1 MSFNWPMLLVAAVL
15 IGLFA
20 TFVWE
25 KVRSDVAVLS
35 AVAILLVFGQLE
47 SKQLLSVFSNSAPL
61 TIACLFVISAAL
73 ERTGCI
79 DKLGHWMGKV
89 AGQGER
95 RLLLVV
101 MASAVAISPFINN
114 TPVVMIMAP
123 LVIGLANKRNIRP
136 SKVLIP
142 LSYATI
148 LGGLCSMVGTSTNI
162 LVDGVARQA
171 GLEPFRMFEIS
182 PLGIALAITGCI
194 FMMLLAPKLLPA
206 RETLTQL
213 FKGSGNRTFMAELF
227 VPQGSRMLGRTLA
240 DAHLANGSTQ
250 VLKIFRGDTLMDQPD
265 PQTRLQTGDR
275 IVIHTQSDDI
285 VSLRGADF
293 VGSQQAQQH
302 DLETLR
308 GRDAVIVECIVGR
321 NSRYVDRPMR
331 DLDIAARYGIH
342 IIAIHRQD
350 ANVQSGFDDFELQF
364 GDVILAEGHPTQI
377 QRFCENGDLFAI
389 TEGTKPSNR
398 AKKAPI
404 ALATIAAVMILAALN
419 VAPIENLAV
428 IGAVVVIITGCLE
441 ADEAYK
447 AIEWPILMLI
457 YGMLAISIAMQQ
469 VGLVDL
475 LAQTVV
481 LFGTDLPPWML
492 LSLIILI
499 TSVMTEMIS
508 NNAVAVLMTPIA
520 IGIAQQLGL
529 DPRPFVV
536 GVMMAASAS
545 FATPIGYQ
553 TNTLVYNAGGYKF
566 RDFFPMGIPMNIV
579 VWLLGTLLIPMI
591 WPM

>member
-1 MSFNWPMLLVAAVL
+1 MLLVAAVL

-20 TFVWE
+20 TFIWE
-25 KVRSDVAVLS
+25 KIRSDVAVLS
-35 AVAILLVFGQLE
+35 AVAILLGFGQLD

-73 ERTGCI
+73 ERTGCV
-79 DKLGHWMGKV
+79 DALGQWMGKV
-89 AGQGER
+89 AGNSER
-95 RLLLVV
+95 QLLLVV
-101 MASAVAISPFINN
+101 MIAAVGISPFINN

-123 LVIGLANKRNIRP
+123 VVIGLANKRNIRP

-148 LGGLCSMVGTSTNI
+148 LGGMCTMVGTSTNI
-162 LVDGVARQA
+162 LVDGIARHA
-171 GLEPFRMFEIS
+171 GLEPFGMFEIS
-182 PLGIALAITGCI
+182 PIGLGLALTGCL
-194 FMMLLAPKLLPA
+194 FMMVLAPKLLPA

-227 VPQGSRMLGRTLA
+227 VPQGSRMEGRTLT
-240 DAHLANGSTQ
+240 DAHLANGSTE
-250 VLKIFRGDTLMDQPD
+250 VLKIFRGDDIVENPALD
-265 PQTRLQTGDR
+265 TRLRVGDR
-275 IVIHTQSDDI
+275 VVIHTQSDDI
-285 VSLRGADF
+285 VQLRGNDF
-293 VGSQQAQQH
+293 IGTHQAQQH
-302 DLETLR
+302 DLETLNSR
-308 GRDAVIVECIVGR
+308 GAVIVECIVGR

-364 GDVILAEGHPTQI
+364 GDVILAEGHPNQI

-389 TEGTKPSNR
+389 TEGTKPSGR
-398 AKKAPI
+398 AHKAPI
-404 ALATIAAVMILAALN
+404 ALATIALVMILAALN

-428 IGAVVVIITGCLE
+428 IGAVVVILTGCLE

-469 VGLVDL
+469 VGLVDM

-481 LFGTDLPPWML
+481 KLGTDLPPWML

-499 TSVMTEMIS
+499 TSVLTEMIS
-508 NNAVAVLMTPIA
+508 NNAIAVLMTPIA

-529 DPRPFVV
+529 DPRPFVI

-566 RDFFPMGIPMNIV
+566 RDFFPLGIPLNLV
-579 VWLLGTLLIPMI
+579 VWILGTVLIPII
-591 WPM
+591 WPL